1 MLKNDQKSSE
11 KSEKLV
17 RTFEYFVFWLVIM
30 KWCCL
35 KVFDNIVVE
44 GPPLMF
50 FPSCWPKWLF
60 NGLLQTMRCGSSM
73 AVYVFLHAICN
84 LWWVFRWRKVDYTN
98 LNWRFGVKSLLPGR
112 SSVFWP
118 ITLRVFVVAKIGVFV
133 HILLFVLILGK
144 LENLVVNQPSSV
156 TLSRRC
162 RTRTKNGWIGNQT
175 QHFPDLQLS
184 LAYAYEATFCS
195 KVNLKFLWSGFLLQ
209 RYVFFAFSLMFCTKA
224 PSYGN

>member
-35 KVFDNIVVE
+35 KVFDNIVVG

-144 LENLVVNQPSSV
+144 LKNLVVKIRRGPKLEGYAFANFGYSSE
-156 TLSRRC
+156 TDGES
-162 RTRTKNGWIGNQT
+162 
-175 QHFPDLQLS
+175 H
-184 LAYAYEATFCS
+184 YEME
-195 KVNLKFLWSGFLLQ
+195 N
-209 RYVFFAFSLMFCTKA
+209 
-224 PSYGN
+224 